1 MQGIILAAMLSGAA
15 AGGAPQ
21 SADDLRYERIEPS
34 PKQMA
39 KLQALTPEGV
49 AAGADILD
57 DDLETIATI
66 TTVSAYQSNGG
77 FTDRVR
83 SDNFLRAFVDKR
95 TGTVRY
101 QLYQTVSYNY
111 VYRNFTGV
119 NYAAPNGPQTASVD
133 VIDHAVI
140 GCAGGPDR
148 CSYKDTL
155 GFDVTEDQLRW
166 VAGQYVAGN
175 SPFWRFK
182 FRSQAGMD
190 WEDRIAPAEAAGVL
204 EAVRRYLIKHGVSG
218 TTHQ

>member
-15 AGGAPQ
+15 AAAAPQ
-21 SADDLRYERIEPS
+21 SADDLRYEKIEPS

-49 AAGADILD
+49 AAGVEIHD
-57 DDLETIATI
+57 DDLETVATI
-66 TTVSAYQSNGG
+66 TTVKAYQSNGA

-95 TGTVRY
+95 TGEVRY
-101 QLYQTVSYNY
+101 QLYQSVSYNY

-119 NYAAPNGPQTASVD
+119 NYASSDGPRTAPVT
-133 VIDHAVI
+133 VIDHEVVA
-140 GCAGGPDR
+140 CMGGADH
-148 CSYKDTL
+148 CSYKDTI
-155 GFDVTEDQLRW
+155 GFDVSEAQLRW

-204 EAVRRYLIKHGVSG
+204 EAVRRYLAKHGVSG